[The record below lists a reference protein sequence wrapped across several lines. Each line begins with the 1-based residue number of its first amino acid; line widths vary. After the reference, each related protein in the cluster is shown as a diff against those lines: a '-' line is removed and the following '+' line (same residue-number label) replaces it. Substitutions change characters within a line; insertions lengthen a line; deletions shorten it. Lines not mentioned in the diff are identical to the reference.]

1 MVKRLRRRPL
11 TAKTGVRVPVGLPI
25 LTQLFKL
32 GFLQRC
38 LSGLRSTIGNRVY
51 FIRVP
56 RVQIPLSA
64 PCTRCL
70 ISDGFLL
77 ATALRSVCVQ
87 KPCRA
92 ATGATL
98 RERYCRNNV
107 TRSAFHAAIAVLS
120 RHPPLLTN
128 PALCATKKGL
138 PTGSPFLV
146 RRKRLNHARYEV
158 CIARPACTRVGSRE
172 RAPPATLSRGDP
184 YGVSAVCRYT
194 IHTCSIALYY

>member
-107 TRSAFHAAIAVLS
+107 TRSAFHAAIAVPS

-128 PALCATKKGL
+128 PVLCAKKNL
-138 PTGSPFLV
+138 NRIRFRFFFQKIVYSLSFL
-146 RRKRLNHARYEV
+146 
-158 CIARPACTRVGSRE
+158 IVGS
-172 RAPPATLSRGDP
+172 
-184 YGVSAVCRYT
+184 
-194 IHTCSIALYY
+194 IHMLKIFDFNFCIFLISLDALYISVSK